1 VVEYSDLRDPA
12 ALARQGLFVAEGR
25 FVVRRLLT
33 SPRYRTRSVLVTAV
47 AYDSIRDVIPSS
59 LPCYV
64 VDQATMNSTV
74 GFDIH
79 RGCVALADRPVL
91 PAIDRCDLSTL
102 NRVVV
107 LEAVNNPDNIGGI
120 FRSAAAFGAE
130 LVVLGPGCG
139 DPFYRK
145 AIRTSMAATLEV
157 PIAIGD
163 RWPGALDV
171 LRDAGLQV
179 IAFTPAADASAL
191 EVIPRGERMAL
202 LFGTEGAGLSGPAL
216 ARADRRVRIRTT
228 GRVDSLNVTV
238 AASIAMHYCFA

>member
-102 NRVVV
+102 DRVVV

-157 PIAIGD
+157 PIAVGD

-179 IAFTPAADASAL
+179 IAFTPAADAAAL

-202 LFGTEGAGLSGPAL
+202 LFGTEGAGLSAPAL

-228 GRVDSLNVTV
+228 DRVDSLNVTV